1 MVNYKN
7 LNGNSNVIG
16 YKFFD
21 KGIDV
26 FFGRK
31 TGKMSGYR
39 YTYESAGEEAIKMM
53 KQLAL
58 SGKGLGAFL
67 ATKPYHKHERKL

>member
-1 MVNYKN
+1 MIEYKN
-7 LNGNSNVIG
+7 LSGKSNVVG
-16 YKFFD
+16 YELHD

-26 FFGRK
+26 YFGRN
-31 TGKMSGYR
+31 TGKPSGYR
-39 YTYESAGEEAIKMM
+39 YTNEVTGENEINKM